1 MPTLLQSKTA
11 IARMLLT
18 LLLGL
23 GHGTVDALVET
34 PTFVETSLSAHLTAL
49 LISSEVPLSAASPS
63 LSSIL
68 RFQLSLAELP
78 LRDKD
83 AHAPIPLTQS
93 PRGLSLFVHATE
105 LTTEFVETSNSILI
119 LASALP
125 MQPTAHAVFPSPS
138 SRPRSPARLAKLRA
152 TAQSP
157 STATA
162 AS

>member
-83 AHAPIPLTQS
+83 AHAPIPLIQS
-93 PRGLSLFVHATE
+93 PRRLNLSVDATE
-105 LTTEFVETSNSILI
+105 LTMEFEEISNSLLI
-119 LASALP
+119 LAYA
-125 MQPTAHAVFPSPS
+125 QPIQLTAHAAFLSP
-138 SRPRSPARLAKLRA
+138 
-152 TAQSP
+152 
-157 STATA
+157 
-162 AS
+162 